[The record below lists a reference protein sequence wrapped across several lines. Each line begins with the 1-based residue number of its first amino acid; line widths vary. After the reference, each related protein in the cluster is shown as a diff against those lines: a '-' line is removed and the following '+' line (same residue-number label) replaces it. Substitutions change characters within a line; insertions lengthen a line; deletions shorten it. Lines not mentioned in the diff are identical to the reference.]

1 MIRTLMTSRSAL
13 ALGFGTLLTAT
24 LPANAAFIEDST
36 ASLTTRNFYLNRD
49 FRQSGAAQSK
59 AEEWTQGF
67 IAQFNSGYSEGPVGF
82 GVDALAELGI
92 RLDSSRDRRGTG
104 LLPFGPTSQEP
115 VDDYSELGLTGKTR
129 LSQTELH
136 IGTLVPVLPLAY
148 YSDTRL
154 LPSTFTGAMLTS
166 REIDRLTFTAG
177 RLTHANG
184 RDSAGN
190 DDISYAGQSSAHLD
204 MFGGDYQLNRN
215 LTLRYHHGELEDIYR
230 QQFAGVVHTLPLG
243 DTISLRTDLR
253 YFDSRDIG
261 AGKAG
266 DIDNRNVNGMF
277 TLSVGFHRFAA
288 AFQRLSGDS
297 AFPVIDTGTP
307 YVANLVTYNPFTK
320 TNEKSWQL
328 RYEYDFAGMGIP
340 GLSFMTRYVAGSD
353 IHSGA
358 IRNGREWERD
368 TDIGYIVQ
376 SGPLKGVNVRWRNV
390 TFRSGN
396 GLTQDLDENRLI
408 VAYTLKFW

>member
-1 MIRTLMTSRSAL
+1 MIRNMTLSRPASCL
-13 ALGFGTLLTAT
+13 ATAT
-24 LPANAAFIEDST
+24 LLATTLAANADFIEDST
-36 ASLTTRNFYLNRD
+36 ASVTTRNFYLNRD
-49 FRQSGAAQSK
+49 FRQSATAQSK

-67 IAQFNSGYSEGPVGF
+67 IAEFNSGYSEGRIGF

-92 RLDSSRDRRGTG
+92 KLDSSRERRGTG
-104 LLPFGPTSQEP
+104 LLPFGPSSQEP
-115 VDDYSELGLTGKTR
+115 VDDYSELGLTGKMR
-129 LSQTELH
+129 LSDSELR
-136 IGTLVPVLPLAY
+136 IGTLMPVLPLAY

-154 LPSTFTGAMLTS
+154 LPSTFTGALLTS
-166 REIDRLTFTAG
+166 REIDKLTFTAG

-184 RDSAGN
+184 RDSSGN
-190 DDISYAGQSSAHLD
+190 DDVSYAGQSSSHLD
-204 MFGGDYQLNRN
+204 MLGGDYQLNKN
-215 LTLRYHHGELEDIYR
+215 LTLRYHHGELDDIYR
-230 QQFAGVVHTLPLG
+230 QQFAGLVHTLPLS
-243 DTISLRTDLR
+243 DDVSLKTDLR

-261 AGKAG
+261 ASKAG
-266 DIDNRNVNGMF
+266 KIDNRNFNGMF
-277 TLSVGFHRFAA
+277 TLSVGFQRFAA
-288 AFQRLSGDS
+288 GFQRLSGDS
-297 AFPVIDTGTP
+297 VFPVIDTGTP
-307 YVANLVTYNPFTK
+307 YVANLVTFNPFTK
-320 TNEKSWQL
+320 INEKSWQL

-358 IRNGREWERD
+358 VRDGREWERD

-408 VAYTLKFW
+408 VGYTMKLW

>member
-1 MIRTLMTSRSAL
+1 MIRNMTLSRPASCL
-13 ALGFGTLLTAT
+13 ATAT
-24 LPANAAFIEDST
+24 LLATTLAANADFIEDST
-36 ASLTTRNFYLNRD
+36 ASVTTRNFYLNRD
-49 FRQSGAAQSK
+49 FRQSAAAQSK

-67 IAQFNSGYSEGPVGF
+67 IAEFNSGYSEGRIGF

-92 RLDSSRDRRGTG
+92 KLDSSRERRGSG
-104 LLPFGPTSQEP
+104 LLPFGPSSQEP
-115 VDDYSELGLTGKTR
+115 VDDYSELGLTGKLR
-129 LSQTELH
+129 LSDSELR
-136 IGTLVPVLPLAY
+136 IGTLMPVLPLAY

-154 LPSTFTGAMLTS
+154 LPSTFTGALLTS
-166 REIDRLTFTAG
+166 REIDKLTFTAG

-184 RDSAGN
+184 RDSSGN
-190 DDISYAGQSSAHLD
+190 DDVSYAGQSSSHLD
-204 MFGGDYQLNRN
+204 MLGGDYQLNRN
-215 LTLRYHHGELEDIYR
+215 LTLRYHHGELDDIYR
-230 QQFAGVVHTLPLG
+230 QQFAGLVHTLPLS
-243 DTISLRTDLR
+243 DDMSLKTDLR

-266 DIDNRNVNGMF
+266 KIDNRNVNGLF
-277 TLSVGFHRFAA
+277 TLSVGFQRFAA
-288 AFQRLSGDS
+288 GFQRLSGDS
-297 AFPVIDTGTP
+297 VFPVIDTGTP
-307 YVANLVTYNPFTK
+307 YVANLVTFNPFTK
-320 TNEKSWQL
+320 INEKSWQL

-358 IRNGREWERD
+358 VRDGREWERD

-376 SGPLKGVNVRWRNV
+376 SGPLKGVNLRWRNV

-408 VAYTLKFW
+408 VGYTRKLW

>member
-1 MIRTLMTSRSAL
+1 MLRTMMISRSAVTL
-13 ALGFGTLLTAT
+13 VVSTLLTAA
-24 LPANAAFIEDST
+24 LPANADFIEDSS

-49 FRQSGAAQSK
+49 FRQSGAAQAK

-67 IAQFNSGYSEGPVGF
+67 IAQFNSGYSEGRIGF

-92 RLDSSRDRRGTG
+92 KLDSSRDRRGTG
-104 LLPFGPTSQEP
+104 LLPFGPTNQEP
-115 VDDYSELGLTGKTR
+115 VDDYSELGLTGKMR
-129 LSQTELH
+129 LSETELRV
-136 IGTLVPVLPLAY
+136 GTLMPILPLAY

-154 LPSTFTGAMLTS
+154 LPSTFSGAILTS
-166 REIDRLTFTAG
+166 NEIDNLTFTAG

-184 RDSAGN
+184 RDSSGN

-204 MFGGDYQLNRN
+204 MFGGDYQVNRN
-215 LTLRYHHGELEDIYR
+215 LTLRYHHGELDDIYR
-230 QQFAGVVHTLPLG
+230 QQFAGVVHTWPLS
-243 DTISLRTDLR
+243 DEVSVRTDLR

-266 DIDNRNVNGMF
+266 EIDNRNLNGMF
-277 TLSVGFHRFAA
+277 TLSVGFQRFSA

-307 YVANLVTYNPFTK
+307 YVANLVTFNPFTK
-320 TNEKSWQL
+320 INEKSWQL

-376 SGPLKGVNVRWRNV
+376 SGALKGVNVRWRNV

-408 VAYTLKFW
+408 VAYTLKVW

>member
-1 MIRTLMTSRSAL
+1 MIRILMTSRSAL
-13 ALGFGTLLTAT
+13 ALGLGTLLTAA

-36 ASLTTRNFYLNRD
+36 ASLTARNFYLNRD
-49 FRQSGAAQSK
+49 FRQSGAAQAK

-67 IAQFNSGYSEGPVGF
+67 IAQFNSGYSEGPIGF

-92 RLDSSRDRRGTG
+92 KLDSSRDRRGTG

-115 VDDYSELGLTGKTR
+115 VDDYSELGLTGKMR
-129 LSQTELH
+129 LSDTELH
-136 IGTLVPVLPLAY
+136 VGTLMPILPLAY

-204 MFGGDYQLNRN
+204 LFGGDYQVNRN
-215 LTLRYHHGELEDIYR
+215 LTLRYHHGELDDIYR
-230 QQFAGVVHTLPLG
+230 QQFAGVIHTLPLG
-243 DTISLRTDLR
+243 DALSLRSDLR

-266 DIDNRNVNGMF
+266 NIDNRNVNGMF

-307 YVANLVTYNPFTK
+307 YVTNLVTYNPFTK
-320 TNEKSWQL
+320 INEKSWQL

-408 VAYTLKFW
+408 VAYTMKFW

>member
-1 MIRTLMTSRSAL
+1 MTSRSAL
-13 ALGFGTLLTAT
+13 ALGVGTLLTAA

-36 ASLTTRNFYLNRD
+36 ASLTARNFYLNRD
-49 FRQSGAAQSK
+49 FRQSGAAQAK

-67 IAQFNSGYSEGPVGF
+67 IAQFNSGYSEGPIGF

-92 RLDSSRDRRGTG
+92 KLDSSRDRRGTG

-115 VDDYSELGLTGKTR
+115 VDDYSELGLTGKMR
-129 LSQTELH
+129 LSDTELH
-136 IGTLVPVLPLAY
+136 VGTLMPILPLAY

-204 MFGGDYQLNRN
+204 LFGGDYQVNRN
-215 LTLRYHHGELEDIYR
+215 LTLRYHHGELDDIYR
-230 QQFAGVVHTLPLG
+230 QQFAGVIHTLPLG
-243 DTISLRTDLR
+243 DALSLRSDLR

-266 DIDNRNVNGMF
+266 NIDNRNVNGMF

-307 YVANLVTYNPFTK
+307 YVTNLVTYNPFTK
-320 TNEKSWQL
+320 INEKSWQL

-353 IHSGA
+353 IHSRA
-358 IRNGREWERD
+358 TRNGREWERD

-408 VAYTLKFW
+408 VAYTMKFW

>member
-13 ALGFGTLLTAT
+13 ALGVGTLLTAA

-36 ASLTTRNFYLNRD
+36 ASLTARNFYLNRD
-49 FRQSGAAQSK
+49 FRQSGAAQAK

-67 IAQFNSGYSEGPVGF
+67 IAQFNSGYSEGPIGF

-92 RLDSSRDRRGTG
+92 KLDSSSDRRGTG

-115 VDDYSELGLTGKTR
+115 VDDYSELGLTGKMR
-129 LSQTELH
+129 LSDTELH
-136 IGTLVPVLPLAY
+136 VGTLMPILPLAY

-204 MFGGDYQLNRN
+204 LFGGDYQVNRN
-215 LTLRYHHGELEDIYR
+215 LTLRYHHGELDDIYR
-230 QQFAGVVHTLPLG
+230 QQFAGVIHTLPLG
-243 DTISLRTDLR
+243 DALSLRSDLR

-266 DIDNRNVNGMF
+266 NIDNRNVNGMF

-307 YVANLVTYNPFTK
+307 YVTNLVTYNPFTK
-320 TNEKSWQL
+320 INEKSWQL

-358 IRNGREWERD
+358 TRNGREWERD

-408 VAYTLKFW
+408 VAYTMKFW

>member
-1 MIRTLMTSRSAL
+1 MISRSAVTL
-13 ALGFGTLLTAT
+13 VIGTLLTAA
-24 LPANAAFIEDST
+24 LPANADFIEDSS

-49 FRQSGAAQSK
+49 FRQSGAAQAK

-67 IAQFNSGYSEGPVGF
+67 IAQFNSGYSEGRIGF

-92 RLDSSRDRRGTG
+92 KLDSSRDRRGTG

-115 VDDYSELGLTGKTR
+115 VDDYSELGLTGKMR
-129 LSQTELH
+129 LSETELRV
-136 IGTLVPVLPLAY
+136 GTLMPILPLAY

-154 LPSTFTGAMLTS
+154 LPSTFSGAILTS
-166 REIDRLTFTAG
+166 NEIDNLTFTAG

-184 RDSAGN
+184 RDSSGN

-204 MFGGDYQLNRN
+204 MFGGDYQVNRN
-215 LTLRYHHGELEDIYR
+215 LTLRYHHGELDDIYR
-230 QQFAGVVHTLPLG
+230 QQFAGVVHTWPLS
-243 DTISLRTDLR
+243 DEVSVRTDLR

-266 DIDNRNVNGMF
+266 EIDNRNLNGMF
-277 TLSVGFHRFAA
+277 TLSVGFQRFSA

-307 YVANLVTYNPFTK
+307 YVANLVTFNPFTK
-320 TNEKSWQL
+320 INEKSWQL

-376 SGPLKGVNVRWRNV
+376 SGALKGVNVRWRNV

-408 VAYTLKFW
+408 VAYTMKFW

>member
-1 MIRTLMTSRSAL
+1 MTSRSAL

>member
-1 MIRTLMTSRSAL
+1 MIRNMTLSRPASCL
-13 ALGFGTLLTAT
+13 ATAT
-24 LPANAAFIEDST
+24 LLATTLAANADFIEDST
-36 ASLTTRNFYLNRD
+36 ASVTTRNFYLNRD

-67 IAQFNSGYSEGPVGF
+67 IAELNSGYSEGRIGF

-92 RLDSSRDRRGTG
+92 KLDSSRERRGTG
-104 LLPFGPTSQEP
+104 LLPFGPSSQEP
-115 VDDYSELGLTGKTR
+115 VDDYSELGLTGKMR
-129 LSQTELH
+129 LSDSELR
-136 IGTLVPVLPLAY
+136 IGTLMPVLPLAY

-154 LPSTFTGAMLTS
+154 LPSTFTGALLTS
-166 REIDRLTFTAG
+166 REIDKLTFTAG

-184 RDSAGN
+184 RDSSGN
-190 DDISYAGQSSAHLD
+190 DDVSYAGQSSSHLD
-204 MFGGDYQLNRN
+204 MLGGDYQLNKN
-215 LTLRYHHGELEDIYR
+215 LTLRYHHGELDDIYR
-230 QQFAGVVHTLPLG
+230 QQFAGLVHTLPLS
-243 DTISLRTDLR
+243 DDVSLKTDLR

-261 AGKAG
+261 ASKAG
-266 DIDNRNVNGMF
+266 KIDNRNFNGMF
-277 TLSVGFHRFAA
+277 TLSVGFQRFAA
-288 AFQRLSGDS
+288 GFQRLSGDS
-297 AFPVIDTGTP
+297 MFPVIDTGTP
-307 YVANLVTYNPFTK
+307 YVANLVTFNPFTK
-320 TNEKSWQL
+320 INEKSWQL

-358 IRNGREWERD
+358 VRDGREWERD

-408 VAYTLKFW
+408 VGYTMKLW

>member
-1 MIRTLMTSRSAL
+1 MISRSAVTL
-13 ALGFGTLLTAT
+13 VVSTLLTAA
-24 LPANAAFIEDST
+24 LPANADFIEDSS

-49 FRQSGAAQSK
+49 FRQSGAAQAK

-67 IAQFNSGYSEGPVGF
+67 IAQFNSGYSEGRIGF

-92 RLDSSRDRRGTG
+92 KLDSSRDRRGTG

-115 VDDYSELGLTGKTR
+115 VDDYSELGLTGKMR
-129 LSQTELH
+129 LSETELRV
-136 IGTLVPVLPLAY
+136 GTLMPILPLAY

-154 LPSTFTGAMLTS
+154 LPSTFSGAILTS
-166 REIDRLTFTAG
+166 NEIDNLTFTAG

-184 RDSAGN
+184 RDSSGN

-204 MFGGDYQLNRN
+204 MFGGDYQVNRN
-215 LTLRYHHGELEDIYR
+215 LTLRYHHGELDDIYR
-230 QQFAGVVHTLPLG
+230 QQFAGVVHTWPLS
-243 DTISLRTDLR
+243 DEVSVRTDLR

-266 DIDNRNVNGMF
+266 EIDNRNLNGMF
-277 TLSVGFHRFAA
+277 TLSVGFQRFSA

-307 YVANLVTYNPFTK
+307 YVANLVTFNPFTK
-320 TNEKSWQL
+320 INEKSWQL

-376 SGPLKGVNVRWRNV
+376 SGALKGVNVRWRNV

-408 VAYTLKFW
+408 VGYTMKFW

>member
-24 LPANAAFIEDST
+24 LPANAAFFEDST

-115 VDDYSELGLTGKTR
+115 VDDYSELGLTGKMR

-136 IGTLVPVLPLAY
+136 IGTLMPVLPLAY

-215 LTLRYHHGELEDIYR
+215 LTLRYHHGELDDIYR

-320 TNEKSWQL
+320 INEKSWQL

>member
-1 MIRTLMTSRSAL
+1 MTSRSAL
-13 ALGFGTLLTAT
+13 ALGFGTLLSTA
-24 LPANAAFIEDST
+24 LSANAAFIEDST

-49 FRQSGAAQSK
+49 FRQSGAAQAK

-67 IAQFNSGYSEGPVGF
+67 IAQFNSGYSEGPIGF

-92 RLDSSRDRRGTG
+92 KLDSSRDRRGTG

-115 VDDYSELGLTGKTR
+115 VDDYSELGLTGKMR
-129 LSQTELH
+129 LSDTELH
-136 IGTLVPVLPLAY
+136 VGTLMPILPLAY

-204 MFGGDYQLNRN
+204 LFGGDYQVNRN
-215 LTLRYHHGELEDIYR
+215 LTLRYHHGELDDIYR
-230 QQFAGVVHTLPLG
+230 QQFAGVIHTLPLG
-243 DTISLRTDLR
+243 DALSLRSDLR

-266 DIDNRNVNGMF
+266 NIDNRNVNGMF

-307 YVANLVTYNPFTK
+307 YVTNLVTYNPFTK
-320 TNEKSWQL
+320 INEKSWQL

-408 VAYTLKFW
+408 VAYTMKFW

>member
-1 MIRTLMTSRSAL
+1 MIRNMLLSHTVLS
-13 ALGFGTLLTAT
+13 LTAGALFSIA
-24 LPANAAFIEDST
+24 LPASADFIEDST

-49 FRQSGAAQSK
+49 FRQSGAAQAK

-67 IAQFNSGYSEGPVGF
+67 IAQFNSGYSEGRLGF

-92 RLDSSRDRRGTG
+92 RLDSGPGRRGTG

-115 VDDYSELGLTGKTR
+115 VDDYSELGLTGKMR
-129 LSQTELH
+129 FSATELRL
-136 IGTLVPVLPLAY
+136 GTLMPVLPLAY

-154 LPSTFTGAMLTS
+154 LPSTFSGALLTS
-166 REIDRLTFTAG
+166 QEIDKLTFTAG

-184 RDSAGN
+184 RDSSGN
-190 DDISYAGQSSAHLD
+190 DDISYAGQSSSHLD
-204 MFGGDYQLNRN
+204 MFGGDYQLKPN
-215 LTLRYHHGELEDIYR
+215 LTLRYHHGELDDIYR
-230 QQFAGVVHTLPLG
+230 QQFAGLVHTLPLSEG
-243 DTISLRTDLR
+243 MSLRTDLR

-266 DIDNRNVNGMF
+266 RIDNRNVNGMF

-297 AFPVIDTGTP
+297 PFPVIDTGTP
-307 YVANLVTYNPFTK
+307 YVANLVTFNPFIK
-320 TNEKSWQL
+320 INEKSWQL
-328 RYEYDFAGMGIP
+328 RYEYDFVGMGIP
-340 GLSFMTRYVAGSD
+340 GLYFMTRYVAGSD

-358 IRNGREWERD
+358 VRNGREWERD
-368 TDIGYIVQ
+368 TDIGYVIQ
-376 SGPLKGVNVRWRNV
+376 SGPLKGVNMRWRNV

-408 VAYTLKFW
+408 LAYTLKFW

>member
-13 ALGFGTLLTAT
+13 ALGVGTLLTAA

-49 FRQSGAAQSK
+49 FRQSGAAQAK

-67 IAQFNSGYSEGPVGF
+67 IAQFNSGYSEGPIGF

-92 RLDSSRDRRGTG
+92 KLDSSRDRRGTG

-115 VDDYSELGLTGKTR
+115 VDDYSELGLTGKMR
-129 LSQTELH
+129 LSDTELH
-136 IGTLVPVLPLAY
+136 VGTLMPILPLAY

-204 MFGGDYQLNRN
+204 LFGGDYQVNRN
-215 LTLRYHHGELEDIYR
+215 LTLRYHHGELDDIYR
-230 QQFAGVVHTLPLG
+230 QQFAGVIHTLPLG
-243 DTISLRTDLR
+243 DALSLRSDLR

-266 DIDNRNVNGMF
+266 NIDNRNVNGMF

-307 YVANLVTYNPFTK
+307 YVTNLVTYNPFTK
-320 TNEKSWQL
+320 INEKSWQL

-358 IRNGREWERD
+358 TRNGREWERD

-408 VAYTLKFW
+408 VAYTMKFW

>member
-1 MIRTLMTSRSAL
+1 MISNMMLSRTTLSL
-13 ALGFGTLLTAT
+13 AAATLLTAA
-24 LPANAAFIEDST
+24 LPASADFIEDST
-36 ASLTTRNFYLNRD
+36 ATLTTRNFYLNRD

-67 IAQFNSGYSEGPVGF
+67 IAEFNSGYSEGAVGF

-92 RLDSSRDRRGTG
+92 KLDSSRERRGTG
-104 LLPFGPTSQEP
+104 LLPFGPNSQEP
-115 VDDYSELGLTGKTR
+115 VDDYSELGLTGKMR
-129 LSQTELH
+129 LSNSELR
-136 IGTLVPVLPLAY
+136 IGTLMPVLPLAY

-154 LPSTFTGAMLTS
+154 LPSTFTGALLTA
-166 REIDRLTFTAG
+166 REIDKLTITAG

-184 RDSAGN
+184 RDSSGN
-190 DDISYAGQSSAHLD
+190 DDISYAGQSSSHLD
-204 MFGGDYQLNRN
+204 MLGGDYQLNRN
-215 LTLRYHHGELEDIYR
+215 LTLRYHHGELDDIYR
-230 QQFAGVVHTLPLG
+230 QQFAGLVHTLPLG
-243 DTISLRTDLR
+243 DDMSLKTDLR

-266 DIDNRNVNGMF
+266 EIDNRNFNGMF
-277 TLSVGFHRFAA
+277 TLSVGFQRFAA
-288 AFQRLSGDS
+288 GFQRLSGDS
-297 AFPVIDTGTP
+297 VFPVIDTGTP
-307 YVANLVTYNPFTK
+307 YVANLVTFNTFSK
-320 TNEKSWQL
+320 INEKSWQL
-328 RYEYDFAGMGIP
+328 RYEYDFAGLGIP

-358 IRNGREWERD
+358 VRDGREWERD

-408 VAYTLKFW
+408 VGYTLKLW

>member
-1 MIRTLMTSRSAL
+1 MISRSAVTL
-13 ALGFGTLLTAT
+13 VVGTLLTAA
-24 LPANAAFIEDST
+24 LPANADFIEDSS

-49 FRQSGAAQSK
+49 FRQSGATQAK

-67 IAQFNSGYSEGPVGF
+67 IAQFNSGYSEGRIGF

-92 RLDSSRDRRGTG
+92 KLDSSRDRRGTG

-115 VDDYSELGLTGKTR
+115 VDDYSELGLTGKMR
-129 LSQTELH
+129 LSETELRV
-136 IGTLVPVLPLAY
+136 GTLMPILPLAY

-154 LPSTFTGAMLTS
+154 LPSTFSGAILTS
-166 REIDRLTFTAG
+166 NEIDNLTFTAG

-184 RDSAGN
+184 RDSSGN

-204 MFGGDYQLNRN
+204 MFGGDYQVNRN
-215 LTLRYHHGELEDIYR
+215 LTLRYHHGELDDIYR
-230 QQFAGVVHTLPLG
+230 QQFAGVVHTWPLS
-243 DTISLRTDLR
+243 DEVSVRTDLR

-266 DIDNRNVNGMF
+266 EIDNRNLNGMF
-277 TLSVGFHRFAA
+277 TLSVGFQRFSA

-307 YVANLVTYNPFTK
+307 YVANLVTFNPFTK
-320 TNEKSWQL
+320 INEKSWQL

-376 SGPLKGVNVRWRNV
+376 SGALKGVNVRWRNV

-408 VAYTLKFW
+408 VAYTMKFW